1 MEKIF
6 VTGILKE
13 KREIKIENEK
23 EKTKEKEVIKG
34 WNLVLYWEVLNK
46 KNEIVPF
53 FRKVAA
59 FGDYFHELG
68 KELNIGDVI
77 TAIGSTKIS
86 KYKNEKAKK
95 IIPTLEVI
103 ANDIFKVADEDLIN
117 KTLNDSDTEDETDY
131 E

>member
-13 KREIKIENEK
+13 KREIKIEN
-23 EKTKEKEVIKG
+23 EKEVIKG

-59 FGDYFHELG
+59 FGDYFYELG
-68 KELNIGDVI
+68 KDLNIGDVI

-117 KTLNDSDTEDETDY
+117 KTINDSDTEDETDY